1 MCTRILVHLNILDLP
16 RPVEHKV
23 TIDWALLNV
32 HLTIGEAEST
42 NRVREWGKV
51 LSFSSSNLLLRQTSD
66 VLHLS

>member
-1 MCTRILVHLNILDLP
+1 MHLNILDFP

-42 NRVREWGKV
+42 NRVREWWGKV